1 MSIKKVLI
9 LFLVILLSIGTVL
22 PFFRSG
28 FFEFHDN
35 TTVVRVYEMYKSL
48 SYGLF
53 PVRWVADLGY
63 GYGYPIYN
71 FYAPLP
77 YYVGGILSFFGIGSL
92 LSTKI
97 MLLLGVI
104 TSGITMFYFSKKFF
118 GVYGGLLSAA
128 MYMYFPY
135 HAVNIYV
142 RGAVG
147 EVYAYAFLPILFL
160 GIYSL
165 SVSKLNKISEYKKE
179 IFLIAFGIFLVAMS
193 HNLTILMTLILL
205 VPAVIFLITFFKNKK
220 NFLFISIFAVILGMA
235 LASFYIIPAFME
247 MNYTNVSSQIGG
259 GAYFKDHFVCVS
271 QLWES
276 QWGFGGSVP
285 GCLDGLS
292 FKLGKIHL
300 LLAGISLLLVSM
312 SIYKRHIKNEEKIV
326 VISFLILAISIF
338 LTTESSLGL
347 WANIKYMEYI
357 QYPWRFLNFAGLFVS
372 FLSGYLLFK
381 FNSNSLKNITIVIV
395 IFIILVTSVKLFTPQ
410 YFNSYKDS
418 YYMNDEYIKFKVS
431 KISDE
436 YLPKGFIKPISYNEV
451 PKEKFIQPLNG
462 SIITI
467 DNQPGYLKANYDVNY
482 ESLIHINTAYF
493 PAWRATVNGQDV
505 QILQASN
512 GMKINIP
519 SGKGIIELKFV
530 QTQIE
535 VIGNLISVFAFVL
548 MLTVIILSKLYGK
561 KTS

>member
-92 LSTKI
+92 LSTKL
-97 MLLLGVI
+97 MLIFGVVL
-104 TSGITMFYFSKKFF
+104 SGITMFYFSKKFF

-381 FNSNSLKNITIVIV
+381 FNSNSFKNITIVIV

-505 QILQASN
+505 HILQASN

-519 SGKGIIELKFV
+519 RGKGIIELKFV